1 MSEKAGTADERV
13 VATNRKALHDYE
25 IEETYE
31 AGLELAGSEVKSIR
45 AGRVNLRDSYAK
57 PVDGELWLYNCHI
70 AAYDPASRYGHD
82 PERPRRLLLHR
93 AEIRRL
99 SGKVQERGFTLVPLR
114 LYFKRSRVK
123 VALAL
128 AKGRKV
134 YDRREAI
141 ARREAEREMERA
153 LRRGT

>member
-1 MSEKAGTADERV
+1 MSEKTGAPDERV

-128 AKGRKV
+128 AKGRKL

>member
-1 MSEKAGTADERV
+1 MSEKAGAPDERV

-128 AKGRKV
+128 AKGRKL